1 MADVAKN
8 VKHTGSLETTERNG
22 SIVVGAPK
30 AAKADA
36 LGTNYICAAGD
47 NSAAMF
53 TSKGPVAGVNNA
65 NEVSTLETKFTNR
78 FDDPRYYSG
87 DATG

>member
-1 MADVAKN
+1 MADVAINPKGTN
-8 VKHTGSLETTERNG
+8 GTNENNG
-22 SIVVGAPK
+22 SIVVSAPK
-30 AAKADA
+30 AAKRDA
-36 LGTNYICAAGD
+36 WGSNYVSTPGD

-65 NEVSTLETKFTNR
+65 NEVSTLETKLTNR